1 LELEDEEEERK
12 QLEKKIIKA
21 KSEYEK
27 SCHSE
32 IESDAKKVNEE
43 MIRAMDGIREETKRI
58 QTDIDTIKNVVEK
71 IFQLTVEIRYKDGLG
86 KDFF

>member
-1 LELEDEEEERK
+1 MALEDEEEERK

-32 IESDAKKVNEE
+32 IESDAKKINEE

-71 IFQLTVEIRYKDGLG
+71 IFQLTVEIRFKVS
-86 KDFF
+86 FSSSF